1 MRRRSAVSSGFLVLL
16 MTVPFGVWAKTMA
29 TDVSNGSISCNTVNA
44 VATFK
49 PALVNFGTVTS
60 TQLKMKG
67 SVAGCNVTGVGGLVE
82 PIVRSG
88 KFSGTLAGTSNDC
101 QTFLGSGATDTG
113 GEPLTGTLTFNWKA
127 DPSTPIVPKAST
139 VTITAIVGTGL
150 FTAPWGARYLGLSL
164 GSNGGTGAFQAG
176 GGSFSNNEITSED
189 SNAVLGGCVPSRGLT
204 TLHVGLGTL
213 ELDSGSPAP

>member
-88 KFSGTLAGTSNDC
+88 KFSGTLAGTSKD
-101 QTFLGSGATDTG
+101 TRKRATIATG
-113 GEPLTGTLTFNWKA
+113 PLA
-127 DPSTPIVPKAST
+127 
-139 VTITAIVGTGL
+139 
-150 FTAPWGARYLGLSL
+150 
-164 GSNGGTGAFQAG
+164 AFPAMVDSQA
-176 GGSFSNNEITSED
+176 FSWQ
-189 SNAVLGGCVPSRGLT
+189 
-204 TLHVGLGTL
+204 
-213 ELDSGSPAP
+213 